1 VIPFLGREAYQ
12 AQKTEG
18 KGPYLCSIKLKEP
31 DAYLH
36 HNEPVLRDVAI
47 IGFITSGAFCY
58 GQGAA
63 TGLCLISPPE
73 GKDGLNR
80 LSDGDCTVLVEGRS
94 VPATI
99 SRKPFLG

>member
-1 VIPFLGREAYQ
+1 VIPFLGREAYL

-31 DAYLH
+31 DTFLH
-36 HNEPVLRDVAI
+36 HNEPVLRNGKI

-63 TGLCLISPPE
+63 TGLCLISPP
-73 GKDGLNR
+73 DGTNGI
-80 LSDGDCTVLVEGRS
+80 SQIENGAYSVLVEGRS
-94 VPATI
+94 VPAI
-99 SRKPFLG
+99 LKRKPFG